1 MRDRE
6 YGEPVALRPLK
17 RRSEYLA
24 VQRAGLRVARPS
36 LVLQAARHLSTERAG
51 RAGQDDGIGVG
62 FTVTRRTGKAV
73 VRNRIR
79 RRLKAAAALVLPRE
93 GRAGIDYVLI
103 GRRGALHRP
112 FAGILRDLRSATRAV
127 HRSLDRDER
136 QPGSRRQAGVPH
148 LTQQGLTRKGRSD
161 GR

>member
-1 MRDRE
+1 M
-6 YGEPVALRPLK
+6 ALRPLK

-24 VQRAGLRVARPS
+24 VQRAGLRAARPS
-36 LVLQAARHLSTERAG
+36 LVLQAARHGPTAQTQPAG
-51 RAGQDDGIGVG
+51 REAGIGVG

-79 RRLKAAAALVLPRE
+79 RRLKAAAALVLPGE
-93 GRAGIDYVLI
+93 GRSGVDYVLI

-127 HRSLDRDER
+127 HRSLDRGEGT
-136 QPGSRRQAGVPH
+136 PESRRARQSPH
-148 LTQQGLTRKGRSD
+148 PRQKASVRKERANDS
-161 GR
+161 